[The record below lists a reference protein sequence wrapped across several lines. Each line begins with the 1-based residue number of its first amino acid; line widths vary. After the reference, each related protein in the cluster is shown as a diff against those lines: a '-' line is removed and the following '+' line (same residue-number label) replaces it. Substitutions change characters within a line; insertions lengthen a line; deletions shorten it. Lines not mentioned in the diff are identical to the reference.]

1 MNNPKTKEQEEQILL
16 RKHRD
21 TLYISGNGIMVFGAW
36 SLIQSFFYATIL
48 QQELKDMVG
57 LESNYPEG
65 LLYIVMFVLVAIEIA
80 FRLYIGFSARAVSKG
95 KKKSPAYLVTCI
107 LVTLY
112 YLFILIE
119 NISDPSRYGILRYI
133 ITIILDLTSLYI
145 HVEVV
150 YAGIKVRKILRSD
163 HAD

>member
-1 MNNPKTKEQEEQILL
+1 MNNPKTKEQEDQILL

-21 TLYISGNGIMVFGAW
+21 TLYISGNGIMIFGAW

-48 QQELKDMVG
+48 KQELKDMVG
-57 LESNYPEG
+57 LDSTYPES
-65 LLYIVMFVLVAIEIA
+65 LISIVMFVLVAIELM

-95 KKKSPAYLVTCI
+95 KNKSLAYIIVCI

-112 YLFILIE
+112 YVSILIV
-119 NISDPSRYGILRYI
+119 NISDPTRYGILRYI
-133 ITIILDLTSLYI
+133 ITILLDLTSLYI

-150 YAGIKVRKILRSD
+150 YSGIIVRKILRSD

>member
-95 KKKSPAYLVTCI
+95 KKKSPPK
-107 LVTLY
+107 
-112 YLFILIE
+112 E
-119 NISDPSRYGILRYI
+119 
-133 ITIILDLTSLYI
+133 
-145 HVEVV
+145 
-150 YAGIKVRKILRSD
+150 
-163 HAD
+163 